1 MNHNYLG
8 HIFLLLLLLAG
19 SVAAADAATKKNKPA
34 PSLGGTAEV
43 DITCEPMPGESA
55 GHFVC
60 EDAESFKKC
69 KALEGKGMVRV
80 DGNKKETKVVMCV
93 QGG

>member
-1 MNHNYLG
+1 MNIVYLSRSVC
-8 HIFLLLLLLAG
+8 IVLLLTG
-19 SVAAADAATKKNKPA
+19 SVAASGAAAKKTMPA
-34 PSLGGTAEV
+34 PSLGGAAGM

-60 EDAESFKKC
+60 EDPDSFKKC

-80 DGNKKETKVVMCV
+80 DGGKKETKVLMCA